1 VKRYVA
7 LLCTALLWDGCALP
21 IHYSVADKAPF
32 DAVVGKV
39 VITTQITYLNRLEI
53 FHPPKEARP
62 NLQYRYY
69 LGDMTWREPSF
80 TLPPHTKLRV
90 TGARRMTALPGIPMT
105 MNIGASNQLSATIGS
120 GPFVGVKVFMESRA
134 DPDEL
139 PRFIS
144 VR

>member
-1 VKRYVA
+1 VCA
-7 LLCTALLWDGCALP
+7 GLLCGGCALP
-21 IHYSVADKAPF
+21 IHYSVADGPLFK
-32 DAVVGKV
+32 AVVGKV
-39 VITTQITYLNRLEI
+39 VTTTRTTYLNRLEI
-53 FHPPKEARP
+53 FHPPKEVRP
-62 NLQYRYY
+62 NLQYPYH

-80 TLPPHTKLRV
+80 ALPPRTKLRV

-105 MNIGASNQLSATIGS
+105 VNIGVSNQVSATIVS
-120 GPFVGVKVFMESRA
+120 GPFAGVIVFMESQA

>member
-1 VKRYVA
+1 VKRCLA
-7 LLCTALLWDGCALP
+7 LLSAALFCGGCALP
-21 IHYSVADKAPF
+21 IHYSVADKPPF
-32 DAVVGKV
+32 NAVIGKIV
-39 VITTQITYLNRLEI
+39 TTTQITYLNRLEI

-80 TLPPHTKLRV
+80 TLSPHTKLRV

-105 MNIGASNQLSATIGS
+105 MNIGASNQLSATIAS
-120 GPFVGVKVFMESRA
+120 GPFAGVKVFMESRA